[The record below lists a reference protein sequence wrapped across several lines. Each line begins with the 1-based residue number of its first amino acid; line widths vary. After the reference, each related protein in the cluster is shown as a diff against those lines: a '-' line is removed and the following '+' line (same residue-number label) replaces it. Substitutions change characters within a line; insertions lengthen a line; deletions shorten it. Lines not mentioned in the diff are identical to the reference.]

1 MIRTIVY
8 LVLFI
13 LTLIF
18 LFQNGTIPVSLKFL
32 RWETPTTI
40 PVGFVFVGALL
51 VGGII
56 VWLYHLPK
64 IIFLKGKVKSLDRK
78 ITLLME
84 DIKRK
89 EKEIEDLKKKKEELE
104 GKIKEDT
111 QEKPKEEAPQQ
122 EIQKESEE
130 KKEEKKS
137 IFSFL
142 KRKKIIDEN
151 KESN

>member
-18 LFQNGTIPVSLKFL
+18 LFQNGTTPVSLKFL
-32 RWETPTTI
+32 RWQTPTTI

-64 IIFLKGKVKSLDRK
+64 IIFLKGKVKNLDKK

-89 EKEIEDLKKKKEELE
+89 EKEIEELKKKKEELE
-104 GKIKEDT
+104 GKIKEET
-111 QEKPKEEAPQQ
+111 QEKPKEEIPQE
-122 EIQKESEE
+122 EIQKESED
-130 KKEEKKS
+130 KKEKKS
-137 IFSFL
+137 IFSFF
-142 KRKKIIDEN
+142 KRKKIDEN
-151 KESN
+151 KEYN

>member
-1 MIRTIVY
+1 MIRTIIY

-18 LFQNGTIPVSLKFL
+18 LFQNGTIPVTIKFL
-32 RWETPTTI
+32 RWETPTPI
-40 PVGFVFVGALL
+40 PVGFVIIGSIL
-51 VGGII
+51 VGGVI

-64 IIFLKGKVKSLDRK
+64 IIFLKTKVKNLDRK
-78 ITLLME
+78 ITILME

-89 EKEIEDLKKKKEELE
+89 ENEIEELKKKKDELE
-104 GKIKEDT
+104 GKIKEGVEGKIES
-111 QEKPKEEAPQQ
+111 EKLKEET
-122 EIQKESEE
+122 
-130 KKEEKKS
+130 KKEIENKKEDKKG

-142 KRKKIIDEN
+142 KRKRVDEN

>member
-18 LFQNGTIPVSLKFL
+18 LFQNGTTPVSLKFL
-32 RWETPTTI
+32 RWQTPTTI

-64 IIFLKGKVKSLDRK
+64 IIFLKGKVKNLDRK

-84 DIKRK
+84 DIKKK
-89 EKEIEDLKKKKEELE
+89 EKEIEELKKKKEELE
-104 GKIKEDT
+104 GKIKEET
-111 QEKPKEEAPQQ
+111 QEKPKEEIPQG
-122 EIQKESEE
+122 EIQKESED
-130 KKEEKKS
+130 KKEKKS
-137 IFSFL
+137 IFSLF
-142 KRKKIIDEN
+142 KRKKIDEN

>member
-18 LFQNGTIPVSLKFL
+18 LFQNGTTPVTLKFL
-32 RWETPTTI
+32 RWQTPTTI

-51 VGGII
+51 VGGVI

-64 IIFLKGKVKSLDRK
+64 MIFLKTKLKNLDRK

-89 EKEIEDLKKKKEELE
+89 EREIEELKKKKEELE
-104 GKIKEDT
+104 GKIKEKIE
-111 QEKPKEEAPQQ
+111 EKPKEEKPL
-122 EIQKESEE
+122 EEKTKEGEE
-130 KKEEKKS
+130 KKEEKKNIFS
-137 IFSFL
+137 IF
-142 KRKKIIDEN
+142 KRKRVDEN
-151 KESN
+151 KEFN

>member
-18 LFQNGTIPVSLKFL
+18 LFQNGTTPVTLKFL
-32 RWETPTTI
+32 RWQTPTTI
-40 PVGFVFVGALL
+40 PVGFLFVGALL

-84 DIKRK
+84 DLKRK

-104 GKIKEDT
+104 GKIKEES
-111 QEKPKEEAPQQ
+111 QEKPKEEIPK
-122 EIQKESEE
+122 EETQKEVEE

-137 IFSFL
+137 IFSFF
-142 KRKKIIDEN
+142 KRKKIDEN

>member
-18 LFQNGTIPVSLKFL
+18 LFQNGTTPVSLKFL
-32 RWETPTTI
+32 RWQTPTTI
-40 PVGFVFVGALL
+40 PVGFVFVSALL

-64 IIFLKGKVKSLDRK
+64 IIFLKGKVKNLDRK

-84 DIKRK
+84 DIKKK
-89 EKEIEDLKKKKEELE
+89 EKEIEELKKKKEELE
-104 GKIKEDT
+104 GKIKEET
-111 QEKPKEEAPQQ
+111 QEKSKEEIPQG
-122 EIQKESEE
+122 EIQKESED
-130 KKEEKKS
+130 KKEKKS
-137 IFSFL
+137 IFSFF
-142 KRKKIIDEN
+142 KRKKIDEN

>member
-18 LFQNGTIPVSLKFL
+18 LFQNGTTPVSLKFL
-32 RWETPTTI
+32 RWQTPTTI
-40 PVGFVFVGALL
+40 PVGFVFVSALL

-64 IIFLKGKVKSLDRK
+64 IIFLKGKVKNLDRK

-84 DIKRK
+84 DIKKK
-89 EKEIEDLKKKKEELE
+89 EKEIEELKKKKEELE
-104 GKIKEDT
+104 GKIKEET
-111 QEKPKEEAPQQ
+111 QEKPKEEIPQG
-122 EIQKESEE
+122 EIQKESED
-130 KKEEKKS
+130 KKEKKS
-137 IFSFL
+137 IFSFF
-142 KRKKIIDEN
+142 KRKKIDEN

>member
-1 MIRTIVY
+1 MIRTIIY
-8 LVLFI
+8 LILFI

-18 LFQNGTIPVSLKFL
+18 LFQNGTTPVTIKFL
-32 RWETPTTI
+32 RWETPTPI
-40 PVGFVFVGALL
+40 PVGFVIIGVLL
-51 VGGII
+51 VGGVI

-64 IIFLKGKVKSLDRK
+64 IIFLKTKVKNLDRK
-78 ITLLME
+78 ITILME

-89 EKEIEDLKKKKEELE
+89 ENEIEELKKKKDELE
-104 GKIKEDT
+104 GKIKERLEEKT
-111 QEKPKEEAPQQ
+111 ETEKPKE

-130 KKEEKKS
+130 KKEDKKS

-142 KRKKIIDEN
+142 KRKRRDEN

>member
-8 LVLFI
+8 LILFI

-18 LFQNGTIPVSLKFL
+18 LFQNGTTPVTLKFL

-40 PVGFVFVGALL
+40 PVGFVFVAALL
-51 VGGII
+51 IGGII

-78 ITLLME
+78 ITFLME

-89 EKEIEDLKKKKEELE
+89 ENEIENLKKTKEELE
-104 GKIKEDT
+104 SKIKE
-111 QEKPKEEAPQQ
+111 KEETSDK
-122 EIQKESEE
+122 EKNESEIKE
-130 KKEEKKS
+130 KTPQKKEEKKGM
-137 IFSFL
+137 FSFL
-142 KRKKIIDEN
+142 KRKRIDEN

>member
-18 LFQNGTIPVSLKFL
+18 LFQNGTTPVSLKFL
-32 RWETPTTI
+32 RWQTPTTI
-40 PVGFVFVGALL
+40 PVGFVFVSALL

-64 IIFLKGKVKSLDRK
+64 IIFLKGKVKNLDRK

-89 EKEIEDLKKKKEELE
+89 EKEIEELKKKKEELE
-104 GKIKEDT
+104 GKIKEET
-111 QEKPKEEAPQQ
+111 QEKSKEEIPQG
-122 EIQKESEE
+122 EIQKESED
-130 KKEEKKS
+130 KKEKKS
-137 IFSFL
+137 IFSFF
-142 KRKKIIDEN
+142 KRKKIDEN